1 MVGVVEFS
9 NRDDMEYA
17 IKSLDDTG
25 NGKFLLQAYVHPL
38 IKLHVH

>member
-1 MVGVVEFS
+1 MSRSKGIVEFS

-25 NGKFLLQAYVHPL
+25 M
-38 IKLHVH
+38 I

>member
-25 NGKFLLQAYVHPL
+25 IGIDFYL
-38 IKLHVH
+38 